1 MIYFKELAYMIVET
15 VNSKINR
22 QSNRLKILV
31 RVEGIVLKSKAD

>member
-1 MIYFKELAYMIVET
+1 MIVET